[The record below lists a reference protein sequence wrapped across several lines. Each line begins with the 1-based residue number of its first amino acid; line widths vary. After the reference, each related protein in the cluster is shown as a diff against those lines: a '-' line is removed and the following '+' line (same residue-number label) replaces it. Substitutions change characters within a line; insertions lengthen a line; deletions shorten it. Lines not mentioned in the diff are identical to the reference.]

1 LPGGVLEERLWSKLF
16 GASIGRGAQRIIS
29 AMVRWLAYGHIN
41 PNALTVIGVGINVL
55 SGVLFGYG
63 YFFWAGVILIV
74 ANLFDMLDGQ
84 VARLSGRVTRFGGF
98 LDSSLDRL
106 SDMVVF
112 VGLMVFYARDTE
124 FHSTLNVFLAGA
136 AMMGSVMVSY
146 ASARAESLIEK
157 CDVGFLRR
165 PERVV
170 LLIIG
175 GLSTHPGSANYFANR
190 MPAVLWILAV
200 GSYWTFAHRMYH
212 TWREVWR
219 ADLAT
224 AAQAAKDASKTG
236 RAGAGGEPAKENSPA
251 AKIANEASASH

>member
-1 LPGGVLEERLWSKLF
+1 MF
-16 GASIGRGAQRIIS
+16 GASIGRGGQRIID

-41 PNALTVIGVGINVL
+41 PNILTIIGVALNVGCGL
-55 SGVLFGYG
+55 LFGMG
-63 YFFWAGVILIV
+63 QFFSAGIALIV

-112 VGLMVFYARDTE
+112 VGLMVFFARDTTY
-124 FHSTLNVFLAGA
+124 HSTLNVFLAGA
-136 AMMGSVMVSY
+136 GLMGSVMVSY
-146 ASARAESLIEK
+146 TSARAESLIPK

-175 GLSTHPGSANYFANR
+175 ALSTHPGSQNLLANR
-190 MPAVLWILAV
+190 MPAVLWVLAI

-212 TWREVWR
+212 TWLEVNRQDAAR
-219 ADLAT
+219 AVSAEQSSGSGKQERLAEPNF
-224 AAQAAKDASKTG
+224 AGNASPT
-236 RAGAGGEPAKENSPA
+236 
-251 AKIANEASASH
+251 H

>member
-1 LPGGVLEERLWSKLF
+1 MF
-16 GASIGRGAQRIIS
+16 GASIGRAAQRVIDAI
-29 AMVRWLAYGHIN
+29 VRWLAIGHIN
-41 PNALTVIGVGINVL
+41 PNILTVIGVALNVGCGL
-55 SGVLFGYG
+55 LFGMG
-63 YFFWAGVILIV
+63 RFFSAGVALIV

-106 SDMVVF
+106 SDMVIF
-112 VGLMVFYARDTE
+112 VGLMVFYARDTQY
-124 FHSTLNVFLAGA
+124 HSTLNVFLAGA

-146 ASARAESLIEK
+146 TSARAESLIPK

-175 GLSTHPGSANYFANR
+175 ALTTHPGSQNPFLNR
-190 MPAVLWILAV
+190 MPAVLWILAI

-212 TWREVWR
+212 TWREVNK
-219 ADLAT
+219 ADAAT
-224 AAQAAKDASKTG
+224 LGAASASAQAASN
-236 RAGAGGEPAKENSPA
+236 AGPERRPEPDFARNA
-251 AKIANEASASH
+251 

>member
-1 LPGGVLEERLWSKLF
+1 MVGSLAR
-16 GASIGRGAQRIIS
+16 GR
-29 AMVRWLAYGHIN
+29 IN
-41 PNALTVIGVGINVL
+41 PNLLTVIGVSINAM
-55 SGVLFGYG
+55 SGLLFGFG
-63 YFFWAGVILIV
+63 HFFWAGIVLIV
-74 ANLFDMLDGQ
+74 ANLFDILDGQ

-112 VGLMVFYARDTE
+112 VGLMLFYARDTE

-146 ASARAESLIEK
+146 TSARAESLIPK

-175 GLSTHPGSANYFANR
+175 A
-190 MPAVLWILAV
+190 
-200 GSYWTFAHRMYH
+200 
-212 TWREVWR
+212 
-219 ADLAT
+219 
-224 AAQAAKDASKTG
+224 
-236 RAGAGGEPAKENSPA
+236 
-251 AKIANEASASH
+251 

>member
-1 LPGGVLEERLWSKLF
+1 MF
-16 GASIGRGAQRIIS
+16 GASIGRAGQRIID
-29 AMVRWLAYGHIN
+29 AIVRWLALGHIN
-41 PNALTVIGVGINVL
+41 PNILTVIGVALNVGCGL
-55 SGVLFGYG
+55 LFGMG
-63 YFFWAGVILIV
+63 WFFAAGIALVV

-136 AMMGSVMVSY
+136 GLMGSVMVSY
-146 ASARAESLIEK
+146 ASARAESLIPK

-170 LLIIG
+170 LFIIG
-175 GLSTHPGSANYFANR
+175 ALSTHQDSTNFFANR
-190 MPAVLWILAV
+190 MPAVLWVLAV

-212 TWREVWR
+212 TWRELTKPE
-219 ADLAT
+219 AKT
-224 AAQAAKDASKTG
+224 ANVDADASYAQSGGSNERPK
-236 RAGAGGEPAKENSPA
+236 RAEVP
-251 AKIANEASASH
+251 I

>member
-1 LPGGVLEERLWSKLF
+1 MF
-16 GASIGRGAQRIIS
+16 GASIGRAAQRIID
-29 AMVRWLAYGHIN
+29 AMVRWLALGHIN
-41 PNALTVIGVGINVL
+41 PNILTLIGVALNVGCGL
-55 SGVLFGYG
+55 LFGYG
-63 YFFWAGVILIV
+63 RFFAAGIALII

-136 AMMGSVMVSY
+136 GLMGSVMVSY
-146 ASARAESLIEK
+146 ASARAESLIPK

-170 LLIIG
+170 LFIIG
-175 GLSTHPGSANYFANR
+175 ALSTHPGSSNFFANR
-190 MPAVLWILAV
+190 MPAVLWVLAV

-212 TWREVWR
+212 TWRE
-219 ADLAT
+219 LNIQ
-224 AAQAAKDASKTG
+224 AQ
-236 RAGAGGEPAKENSPA
+236 KENA
-251 AKIANEASASH
+251 AEKSAFSQASGQGERRGEQRLVTNRGQV